1 MFGVSLGFHI
11 FIINSNMAYLYR
23 HIRLDKN
30 EPFYIGIGSDEKHE
44 RAYSHKHRNRHWR
57 HIIALTS
64 YEVEILLDGLTW
76 EEACEKEIEFI
87 ALYGRADLNKGT
99 LCNMTNGGDGVN
111 NPSKE
116 TRNAIGQKIRNN
128 MERGKKISI
137 ANKGRLSS
145 NKGKPFTEEHKA
157 KIKAKRN
164 HLVGRKNTWYIKPV
178 LQYDTQGNFI
188 KEWKSQLEAQS
199 SFNKPKSDGIG
210 AVCRGNQKTA
220 YGFIWKFK

>member
-1 MFGVSLGFHI
+1 
-11 FIINSNMAYLYR
+11 MAYLYR

-30 EPFYIGIGSDEKHE
+30 QPFYIGIGSDKNHE
-44 RAYSHKHRNRHWR
+44 RAYSHKHRNKHWTN
-57 HIIALTS
+57 IVALVQ
-64 YEVEILLDGLTW
+64 YEVEILLDDLTW

-87 ALYGRADLNKGT
+87 ALYGRADLNKGS
-99 LCNMTNGGDGVN
+99 LVNMTDGGDGAN

-137 ANKGRLSS
+137 SNKGRSSS
-145 NKGKPFTEEHKA
+145 NKGKSFTKEHIA
-157 KIKAKRN
+157 KIKAKRS
-164 HLVGRKNTWYIKPV
+164 HLIGRKNTWQTKPV
-178 LQYDTQGNFI
+178 LQYDIQGNFI
-188 KEWKSQLEAQS
+188 KEWESQFEAQS